1 MRGYRVTAV
10 KRGGEA
16 AETVSKLASPAPIW
30 PLGQLAALAFMLLI
44 FDVLVYVSN
53 VSPSYSMLVVVIA
66 IVLPCR

>member
-16 AETVSKLASPAPIW
+16 AATVSKRASPVPIW
-30 PLGQLAALAFMLLI
+30 PLGQLAVLAVMVLI
-44 FDVLVYVSN
+44 FDVLAYVSN
-53 VSPSYSMLVVVIA
+53 VSPSYSMLVAVIA